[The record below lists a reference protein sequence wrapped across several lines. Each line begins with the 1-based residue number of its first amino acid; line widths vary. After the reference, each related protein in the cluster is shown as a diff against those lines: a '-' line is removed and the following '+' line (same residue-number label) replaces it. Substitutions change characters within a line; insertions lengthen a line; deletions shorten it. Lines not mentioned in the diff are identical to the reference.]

1 MAQDAAAPDP
11 RDVPRIARTGS
22 RPMPDA
28 QFLLLADG
36 RSWTFR
42 YLDQLAG
49 RLAVTLRE
57 HGVGCG
63 DIVGLYQWN
72 DTSWFVS
79 ALAGWRLG
87 AVVCL
92 RVGLLS
98 TAEADCAGS
107 RSSIRRSSASPGEP
121 AEVGGL
127 PVITGDESGRD
138 GRARGRGAPGPGRGR
153 SRPGAMPLP
162 DQPAAIFFTSGTTGD
177 AKAVVKV
184 HGQLAQGPQGRPPR
198 PPYSRSP
205 SFRPRMAAAGKPPT
219 LSFNPFGQ
227 AAAIG
232 RLVFRLYI
240 GRPLIMIRKFDVAV
254 VQELATRYDF
264 DTLQLTPAM
273 VHSLAFT
280 ELDINLGSL
289 QYVNSGMQPRADSPQ
304 RRRCA
309 GWNERRY
316 GVPVLQA
323 YGSTEGGVMALERYD
338 DVMAGRRGP
347 GAVGRISPDSTWRI
361 VTGDGRDAE
370 PGAEGEI
377 LGKPP
382 SPTLED
388 AGITALPL
396 DAEGWYHTGDL
407 GRVDEHGILYI
418 TGRAKDM
425 LITGGFNVHPAEVE
439 DALRD
444 SPLVRDAL
452 VVGLPDGESWAR
464 SRLQQQLWSGEP
476 PEVGELAEPS
486 DRARPSRSRT
496 PRGAQLA
503 AYKVPRRWLIT
514 EAIPL
519 SPGGKPDRL
528 ELGRMAAVTAR
539 STAEMT
545 AGQPAPAAGS
555 TDGPPA

>member
-11 RDVPRIARTGS
+11 RTVPEMFSHRLGTE
-22 RPMPDA
+22 PDA

-42 YLDQLAG
+42 ELEAKAGLLAGQLAAAG
-49 RLAVTLRE
+49 VTA
-57 HGVGCG
+57 G
-63 DIVGLYQWN
+63 DVVGLYQWN
-72 DTSWFVS
+72 DPSWFVS
-79 ALAGWRLG
+79 ALATWRLG
-87 AVVCL
+87 AVVAG
-92 RVGLLS
+92 VGSLS
-98 TAEADCAGS
+98 PTAEAD
-107 RSSIRRSSASPGEP
+107 RRFTLVNTKVIVSSEP
-121 AEVGGL
+121 AEVGDL
-127 PVITGDESGRD
+127 PVIQVGID
-138 GRARGRGAPGPGRGR
+138 GTVVHPEA
-153 SRPGAMPLP
+153 LP
-162 DQPAAIFFTSGTTGD
+162 DGAAAVSAADADPEGPAAVFFTSGTTGN
-177 AKAVVKV
+177 AKAVLKL
-184 HGQLAQGPQGRPPR
+184 HGQLAQNPR
-198 PPYSRSP
+198 QTAASYSRSP

-240 GRPLIMIRKFDVAV
+240 GRPLIMIRKFDVDV
-254 VQELATRYDF
+254 VRELASRFQF

-289 QYVNSGMQPRADSPQ
+289 QYVNSGTAPLPITTRDAF
-304 RRRCA
+304 
-309 GWNERRY
+309 ERRY

-382 SPTLED
+382 SPTLEE

-396 DAEGWYHTGDL
+396 DTEGWYHTGDL

-452 VVGLPDGESWAR
+452 VVGLPDDRLGEIAAAALVWEP
-464 SRLQQQLWSGEP
+464 GEL
-476 PEVGELAEPS
+476 GELAEP
-486 DRARPSRSRT
+486 DAVAQVIAHAR
-496 PRGAQLA
+496 AQLA

>member
-11 RDVPRIARTGS
+11 RTVPEMFSHRLGTE
-22 RPMPDA
+22 PDA

-42 YLDQLAG
+42 ELEAKAGLLAGQLAAAG
-49 RLAVTLRE
+49 VTA
-57 HGVGCG
+57 G
-63 DIVGLYQWN
+63 DVVGLYQWN
-72 DTSWFVS
+72 DPSWFVS
-79 ALAGWRLG
+79 ALATWRLG
-87 AVVCL
+87 AVVAG
-92 RVGLLS
+92 VGSLS
-98 TAEADCAGS
+98 PTAEAD
-107 RSSIRRSSASPGEP
+107 RRFTLVNTKVIVSSEP
-121 AEVGGL
+121 AEVGDL
-127 PVITGDESGRD
+127 PVIQVGID
-138 GRARGRGAPGPGRGR
+138 GTVVHPAA
-153 SRPGAMPLP
+153 LP
-162 DQPAAIFFTSGTTGD
+162 DGAAAVSAADADPEGPAAVFFTSGTTGN
-177 AKAVVKV
+177 AKAVLKL
-184 HGQLAQGPQGRPPR
+184 HGQLAQNPR
-198 PPYSRSP
+198 QTAASYSRSP

-240 GRPLIMIRKFDVAV
+240 GRPLIMIRKFDVDV
-254 VQELATRYDF
+254 VRELASRFQF

-289 QYVNSGMQPRADSPQ
+289 QYVNSGTAPLPITTRDAF
-304 RRRCA
+304 
-309 GWNERRY
+309 ERRY

-382 SPTLED
+382 SPTLEE

-396 DAEGWYHTGDL
+396 DTEGWYHTGDL

-452 VVGLPDGESWAR
+452 VVGLPDDRLGEIAAAALVWEP
-464 SRLQQQLWSGEP
+464 GEL
-476 PEVGELAEPS
+476 GELAEP
-486 DRARPSRSRT
+486 DAVAHVIAHAR
-496 PRGAQLA
+496 AQLA